1 MAHRRVI
8 YPTPRA
14 GLWRIGCS
22 CGWKHELGQIV
33 SRSAAERILDRA
45 FVEHI
50 PADRRR
56 VYLLVDQRN
65 SDPTDDSDSS
75 DRLAMGN
82 FIMPEGKPCNMLR
95 WWQKG
100 GLYYGRAQGFGLGD
114 PVLELPIGEIRLEDG
129 RVFRT
134 E

>member
-1 MAHRRVI
+1 
-8 YPTPRA
+8 
-14 GLWRIGCS
+14 
-22 CGWKHELGQIV
+22 
-33 SRSAAERILDRA
+33 
-45 FVEHI
+45 
-50 PADRRR
+50 
-56 VYLLVDQRN
+56 
-65 SDPTDDSDSS
+65 
-75 DRLAMGN
+75 MGN